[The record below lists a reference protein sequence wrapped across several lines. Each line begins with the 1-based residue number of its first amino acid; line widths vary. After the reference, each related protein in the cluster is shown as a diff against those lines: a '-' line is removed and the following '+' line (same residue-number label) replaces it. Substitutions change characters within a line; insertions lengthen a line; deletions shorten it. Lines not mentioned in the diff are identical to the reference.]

1 MCHRVNV
8 GKPQYANSLDVFPIL
23 TLNVTRMYILK
34 YILNWLLFLQTLFT
48 VLPLFN
54 FKRQLQCDCKLQCYN
69 DELQRQH
76 AVSQV
81 LLHLTLH
88 GACTCTKFLA
98 VVQQFSCALKF
109 NALAIPIPIL
119 QWIQALH
126 AIFVFVKAWSGKKY
140 SKQQ

>member
-8 GKPQYANSLDVFPIL
+8 GKQQRASTLDVFFSML
-23 TLNVTRMYILK
+23 TLNGTMISQRYSEFV
-34 YILNWLLFLQTLFT
+34 LFLRNLFT
-48 VLPLFN
+48 VLAMFN

-69 DELQRQH
+69 DELQRWH

-88 GACTCTKFLA
+88 GACTCTKFLT

-109 NALAIPIPIL
+109 NALATPIPIL
-119 QWIQALH
+119 QRIQALH
-126 AIFVFVKAWSGKKY
+126 AIFSFVKAWSGKKY